1 MESWDE
7 DTFEPAVPSIVPVAL
22 NKWEGEDEEEEVKE
36 SWEDEDEEKKEEIK
50 AETEAKKPKKKP
62 LAEKIAEKERL
73 KREEMERR
81 LREETEE
88 DISPEEKLRRQQE
101 SDLKLAL
108 ETTFGCSKNN
118 DISDISLP
126 SSNEEFEVFTDNL
139 SKKLTPL
146 SKSTEYPTFVENL
159 TRSLCAT
166 MSSLD
171 IKKVKNSLDNLF
183 LEKQKIEKGDKA
195 KKNKGKGK
203 AKLHIEG
210 DNVSIQSQVLN
221 GFHVLLNNSTLPYF
235 LQFFPIPLP

>member
-7 DTFEPAVPSIVPVAL
+7 DTFEPTVPSVVPVAS
-22 NKWEGEDEEEEVKE
+22 NKWEGEDEEEDVKE

-50 AETEAKKPKKKP
+50 VETEPKKPKKKP

-81 LREETEE
+81 LREEAEE

-108 ETTFGCSKNN
+108 ETTFGGNKSNEV
-118 DISDISLP
+118 ISDISLP
-126 SSNEEFEVFTDNL
+126 NSTEEFEAFTDTL

-159 TRSLCAT
+159 TRNLCAT

-210 DNVSIQSQVLN
+210 DNQLSQLSAYVDDYN
-221 GFHVLLNNSTLPYF
+221 EYDDFM
-235 LQFFPIPLP
+235 

>member
-1 MESWDE
+1 MESWD
-7 DTFEPAVPSIVPVAL
+7 DDNFEPTAPTVVPVVS
-22 NKWEGEDEEEEVKE
+22 NKWEGEDEEEDVKE
-36 SWEDEDEEKKEEIK
+36 SWEDEDEEKKEDGK
-50 AETEAKKPKKKP
+50 GDTDQKKPKKKS

-81 LREETEE
+81 LREEAEE
-88 DISPEEKLRRQQE
+88 DIPPEEKLRRQQE

-108 ETTFGCSKNN
+108 ETTFGGNKTTEVLT
-118 DISDISLP
+118 DLTLP
-126 SSNEEFEVFTDNL
+126 NSTEEFDSFTDTL
-139 SKKLTPL
+139 SKKLITL
-146 SKSTEYPTFVENL
+146 SKSTEYPNFVENL

-210 DNVSIQSQVLN
+210 DNQFSQLSAYVN
-221 GFHVLLNNSTLPYF
+221 DYDEYDDFM
-235 LQFFPIPLP
+235 